1 MAIERRFNADRLMR
15 LRKERG
21 ITAAEMAKRIGCIP
35 DLYRK
40 YEHGTV
46 APSAAATQLLALLL
60 GTTTAYLYGETD
72 DPAPDMIVI
81 PADGST
87 ADFVHEFSELNSEQR
102 ELILGMIRAF
112 RKCNKS

>member
-1 MAIERRFNADRLMR
+1 MAVDRRFRADRLVQ
-15 LRKERG
+15 LRKELG
-21 ITAAEMAKRIGCIP
+21 LTAAEMAKRIGCIP

-102 ELILGMIRAF
+102 ELVLGMIRAF
-112 RKCNKS
+112 RKCNRS